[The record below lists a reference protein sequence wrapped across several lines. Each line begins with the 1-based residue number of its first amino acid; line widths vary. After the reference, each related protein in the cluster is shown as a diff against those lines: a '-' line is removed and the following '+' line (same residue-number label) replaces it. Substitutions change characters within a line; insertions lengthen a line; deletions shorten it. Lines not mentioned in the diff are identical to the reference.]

1 MVAKNLGY
9 DITNLTL
16 LAFVGIVI
24 KLFLGGDYSNNG
36 LTGPA
41 GAAVWGYGLVAMSIL
56 AIMFV
61 SFGLTS
67 QMQKLHE
74 MSSFDFVK
82 ALLMHS
88 LPALLLLIILVW
100 LIYINLTYF
109 KRINQDKVASEYYHY
124 STVSTVLIV
133 VQLIILF
140 KYLVD
145 ELKIGSGGL
154 SSNLELL
161 AASASKLAM
170 VSYITTIA
178 NLSLAGIMNIILAY
192 FSTDG

>member
-1 MVAKNLGY
+1 MVAKKLGY

-16 LAFVGIVI
+16 IAFVGIII
-24 KLFLGGDYSNNG
+24 KLFLGGNYSNDG
-36 LTGPA
+36 TTGPA

-74 MSSFDFVK
+74 MPNLEFVK

-88 LPALLLLIILVW
+88 LPALLLLIVLVW
-100 LIYINLTYF
+100 LIYINLTYYE
-109 KRINQDKVASEYYHY
+109 RINQDKVASEYYHY

-133 VQLIILF
+133 IQLIILF

-145 ELKIGSGGL
+145 EFKIGKGGL

-170 VSYITTIA
+170 VTYITTIA
-178 NLSLAGIMNIILAY
+178 NLALAGIMNIILAY